1 MLNHSYNYGSHAIN
15 PKPHFYMINMGQI
28 KNTFLYFQISNSS
41 FPKKANQS
49 LFKPRYMYLQRNTP
63 QISNFNGSN
72 LLVSLN
78 NVDVKQ
84 KNVSMKFY
92 LVQNQEFLLHCQ
104 PVVFS
109 HVYLNEYI
117 LFYCLDCNQGNAF
130 CFIVFI
136 GIRTR
141 YMRKKYS

>member
-15 PKPHFYMINMGQI
+15 PKPHFYMINI
-28 KNTFLYFQISNSS
+28 
-41 FPKKANQS
+41 PKKANQS

-92 LVQNQEFLLHCQ
+92 LV
-104 PVVFS
+104 
-109 HVYLNEYI
+109 
-117 LFYCLDCNQGNAF
+117 
-130 CFIVFI
+130 
-136 GIRTR
+136 
-141 YMRKKYS
+141 